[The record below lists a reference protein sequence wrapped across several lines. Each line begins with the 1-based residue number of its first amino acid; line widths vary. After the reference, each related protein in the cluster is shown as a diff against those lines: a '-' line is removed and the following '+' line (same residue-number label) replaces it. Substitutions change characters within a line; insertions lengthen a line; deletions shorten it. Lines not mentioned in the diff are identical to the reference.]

1 MSDNSKS
8 LSRQL
13 FDMTWPMLIG
23 LLAMMSY
30 QLIDSAFIGQLGAK
44 PLAVVGYT
52 IAIHQLIIGIQVGLG
67 IAATTIISTEI
78 GAKNHLHARELAG
91 LVVGTGFFLMLIVSF
106 VLGINQQFIV
116 QMLGANNSLLPIV
129 ADYWT
134 PWLISCWLGALLYF
148 GSSIYRAH
156 GKTFLPGMV
165 MVLTSIVNLLLDPL
179 FIFTFEMGIAG
190 AAWATVIA
198 FSIGCMIIYYHIL
211 KNNMISLPQYFAQI
225 KAGVKTLFS
234 FMTPSMLSQFTPPI
248 SALLATTLV
257 SSFGEI
263 VIAAWGLGYRLE
275 FFSIMIVLAMT
286 MSLPAMIGKLKGSG
300 DFAQIDKLVKMAA
313 LFIIFW
319 QLVIAII
326 LFITA
331 KPISTLLTND
341 TGVINILQDYFWFM
355 PGSYMSLGVCMIM
368 VSACNAI
375 GMPAQALVISL
386 LRLFACYLPL
396 LWIGSQL
403 SGITGLFIGASLGNF
418 AAGVMSWFMY
428 KKNMTKLQLSA
439 A

>member
-1 MSDNSKS
+1 
-8 LSRQL
+8 
-13 FDMTWPMLIG
+13 
-23 LLAMMSY
+23 
-30 QLIDSAFIGQLGAK
+30 
-44 PLAVVGYT
+44 
-52 IAIHQLIIGIQVGLG
+52 
-67 IAATTIISTEI
+67 
-78 GAKNHLHARELAG
+78 
-91 LVVGTGFFLMLIVSF
+91 
-106 VLGINQQFIV
+106 
-116 QMLGANNSLLPIV
+116 LPIV

-179 FIFTFEMGIAG
+179 FIFTFDMGIAG

-198 FSIGCMIIYYHIL
+198 FSIGCIIIYSNIL
-211 KNNMISLPQYFAQI
+211 KNNMISLPKYLTQI

-248 SALLATTLV
+248 SALLATALV

-300 DFAQIDKLVKMAA
+300 DLAQIDQLVKMAA
-313 LFIIFW
+313 LFIIVW
-319 QLVIAII
+319 QLVIAMI
-326 LFITA
+326 LFVIA

-355 PGSYMSLGVCMIM
+355 PLSYMSLGVCMIM

-396 LWIGSQL
+396 LWIGSQM

-428 KKNMTKLQLSA
+428 KRNMAKLQFAVS
-439 A
+439 

>member
-67 IAATTIISTEI
+67 IAATTIISTAI
-78 GAKNHLHARELAG
+78 GANNHLHAKELAG
-91 LVVGTGFFLMLIVSF
+91 LVVGTGFFLMMIVSF
-106 VLGINQQFIV
+106 ALGINQQFIV
-116 QMLGANNSLLPIV
+116 KMLGANASLLPIV

-179 FIFTFEMGIAG
+179 FIFTFDMGIAG

-198 FSIGCMIIYYHIL
+198 FSIGCIIIYSNIL
-211 KNNMISLPQYFAQI
+211 KNNMISLPKYLTQI

-248 SALLATTLV
+248 SALLATALV

-300 DFAQIDKLVKMAA
+300 DLAQIDQLVKMAA
-313 LFIIFW
+313 LFIIVW
-319 QLVIAII
+319 QLVIAMI
-326 LFITA
+326 LFVIA

-355 PGSYMSLGVCMIM
+355 PLSYMSLGVCMIM

-396 LWIGSQL
+396 LWIGSQV

-418 AAGVMSWFMY
+418 AAGVMSWFVY
-428 KKNMTKLQLSA
+428 KKNMSKLQLSA